1 MTSRRKFLT
10 ASTLGIASLG
20 LTSLGLASATGL
32 GKIAKANEVFGPQAL
47 AQQTLDSDYSKIE
60 KIFPAKLFPGARIAI
75 TAPASPTSEYDIRH
89 AVRFFKKMGCKVEVG
104 QTIKNHKLKW
114 RYFSASEQERAE
126 EFMSYIEREDINCI
140 LCGRGGYGVMR
151 ILDKLDFEV
160 IKKNPKIIIGFS
172 DITALL
178 NSISKITGIVSFH
191 GPVAS
196 SSFSNFT
203 KKSLQDVIFNT
214 EQPFEISYQ
223 RASSLNEGTCQGR
236 LVGGNLKMI
245 ASTIGTPFEIDTRD
259 SILFLEDTGEHPY
272 KIDRML
278 TQLKLSGKLDEC
290 NGFIF
295 GTFKK
300 LNQRVPFYPNKS
312 FTLSEVID
320 QVIKPL
326 GKPVLIGMPF
336 GHIKNKIT
344 LPIGSLAMIDTEK
357 KLLRLLESPTI

>member
-10 ASTLGIASLG
+10 ASSIGFASVF
-20 LTSLGLASATGL
+20 GL
-32 GKIAKANEVFGPQAL
+32 GKVAKAGEVFGPQNKPFGP
-47 AQQTLDSDYSKIE
+47 QPFSEPISVDNSSE
-60 KIFPAKLFPGARIAI
+60 VNKIFPHKLFPGARVAI

-89 AVRFFKKMGCKVEVG
+89 AVRFFKKMGCEVEIG

-114 RYFSASEQERAE
+114 RYFSASEEERAG
-126 EFMSYIEREDINCI
+126 EFMSYIKRDDIDCI

-151 ILDKLDFEV
+151 ILDKIDFDL
-160 IKKNPKIIIGFS
+160 IKENPKIIIGFS

-178 NSISKITGIVSFH
+178 NSISKITGLVSFH

-196 SSFSNFT
+196 STFNNFT
-203 KKSLQDVIFNT
+203 QNSLRSIIFNNDK
-214 EQPFEISYQ
+214 PFEISYKN
-223 RASSLNEGTCQGR
+223 AKTLNSGKTQGR

-245 ASTIGTPFEIDTRD
+245 ISTIGTPFEVDTRGA
-259 SILFLEDTGEHPY
+259 ILFLEDTGEHPY

-278 TQLKLSGKLDEC
+278 TQLKLAGKLDQC
-290 NGFIF
+290 NGFVF
-295 GTFKK
+295 GTFEK
-300 LNQRVPFYPNKS
+300 LNHRVPFYPNKS
-312 FTLSEVID
+312 FTLGEVID

-336 GHIKNKIT
+336 GHVKNKIT

-357 KLLRLLESPTI
+357 KLLRLLENPII